1 VVWKENSS
9 QNVVLVILGFHMT
22 SHGSEWSASRGTDSF
37 YIICFILA
45 FIIIGELI
53 YLRRIDSHFVSLFLL
68 TSVQ

>member
-1 VVWKENSS
+1 VNG
-9 QNVVLVILGFHMT
+9 L
-22 SHGSEWSASRGTDSF
+22 SEWSASRGTDSF